1 MKMTMMMTR
10 GEGADEEEDGGWCAT
25 RLRRGCQKYRG

>member
-10 GEGADEEEDGGWCAT
+10 GEGADEEEPAGKITPKAKNGQEGW
-25 RLRRGCQKYRG
+25 G